1 VVFTHRDPV
10 AVIQSTVTMLGY
22 AERMGRTRVEADRL
36 IAYWADRVERILRRG
51 VADRDLIP
59 KARSYDSLFHEFMR
73 DTEGTLDSV
82 YARAG
87 IAQTPT
93 SRAEQRA
100 FLDAHPRGKDGRLE
114 YDLQQGFG
122 VRPEDLRAR
131 FAFYFERFPVKVEG

>member
-1 VVFTHRDPV
+1 MVFTHRDPV

-36 IAYWADRVERILRRG
+36 IAYWAERIERLLQRG

-82 YARAG
+82 YSRAG
-87 IAQTPT
+87 IPQTAT
-93 SRAEQRA
+93 SRQEQRA

-114 YDLQQGFG
+114 YDLERGFG
-122 VRPEDLRAR
+122 VRPDALRER
-131 FAFYFERFPVKVEG
+131 FAFYFERFPIKAEG